1 MPGPPS
7 MVDTP
12 PVASPV
18 PPAQLYP
25 TQSCAWPAYL
35 VGFLLA
41 NYMDFIGHDASGQ
54 LLGAVL
60 LQKFKRAGPPSSTD
74 LPVRRIFVQLGG
86 RIFRDELHSAQEFA
100 TISHRL
106 TFPAR

>member
-41 NYMDFIGHDASGQ
+41 NYIDFNCLADPAGCGWILAS
-54 LLGAVL
+54 LLSRCGLEFVL
-60 LQKFKRAGPPSSTD
+60 FK
-74 LPVRRIFVQLGG
+74 
-86 RIFRDELHSAQEFA
+86 
-100 TISHRL
+100 
-106 TFPAR
+106 